1 MTIYA
6 QNEPISYRRKFTFV
20 CVDDTDGKSP
30 ETGLTFSAGEVGL
43 RKSWQTSYTAVA
55 NIATIVEIGD
65 GEYQGEFTA
74 AELDSVGPLLLKVK
88 KTGVRTAIL
97 AIGQVASDLFGEIR
111 RGTAQGGSA
120 TTITLDTGASAA
132 NNFYVG
138 KIISIVDGLGAGQS
152 RIITGYVGAS
162 KVATVRD
169 SWSGL
174 GTDSTSVFVIRE
186 GDNGRLMDNE
196 ITSAKIAGLAIT
208 SAAIAAGAIHAT
220 AIASNAITSAKIAA
234 NAIGASQIAA
244 NAIGAS
250 QIAANAIGAS
260 QIAANAITSSQLD
273 ATAVSEIQAGLATS
287 ASLATAQT
295 DLDNIQ
301 TRLPAALVGGRMDS
315 SVGAM
320 AADTVTASALAADAV
335 TEIQSGLATQSD
347 AFDIAGLLHRN
358 AMIDNVVHDGNG
370 FMTSARLRV
379 FSDAA
384 ALAAA
389 SAGAADN
396 ADGEISRYTLTGTA
410 TSNLLS
416 SFKVGKTL

>member
-250 QIAANAIGAS
+250 QIAANAI
-260 QIAANAITSSQLD
+260 TSSQLD